1 MRLQCLVILFFLT
14 FLVLLAL
21 IFAVV
26 AILYVGLEGGFPYN
40 ILLTA
45 YQDSLT
51 YVTVEPQYSEP
62 LHLYNEVLS
71 ITNNFLYSSNS
82 QINEKEP

>member
-62 LHLYNEVLS
+62 LSLCNEVLG
-71 ITNNFLYSSNS
+71 ITDNFLYSSNS

>member
-62 LHLYNEVLS
+62 LYLYNEVLS